1 MPFRSLL
8 FIPATSERFV
18 ASAAKR
24 GADAVILDLEDSIAP
39 EAKVAA
45 RAALAVH
52 VPRLVGE
59 GVTVFVRVNGGDLAA
74 DDFAAA
80 ALPGVT
86 AILVPKIESSA
97 ALRGAQRALNAA
109 ERANGL
115 ARCAIGV
122 IALLEGPNAVL
133 DARSIAAV
141 GGSLIGL
148 GFGSEDFAAAM
159 GVRPTMESL
168 LVPAQMVAM
177 AARGAGVQS
186 FGLPGS
192 IAGFQDLEELAA
204 LAAKA
209 RAIGF
214 TGAVCIHPA
223 QVPIVNAAFSPSA
236 EELAWAQAVVEAFDA
251 ALARG
256 KSAVA
261 VQGRMV
267 DPPVY
272 EQAKRLLGQT
282 SRGGQSAGDSEKMGH
297 VIKLFPTP

>member
-1 MPFRSLL
+1 VTASLSWRSLL
-8 FIPATSERFV
+8 FIPATADRFV

-24 GADAVILDLEDSIAP
+24 GADAIILDLEDSIAL
-39 EAKVAA
+39 EAKSAA

-52 VPRLVGE
+52 VPRLVGD
-59 GVTVFVRVNGGDLAA
+59 GVTVFVRINGGALAAADLAA
-74 DDFAAA
+74 AAQ
-80 ALPGVT
+80 PGVT
-86 AILVPKIESSA
+86 AIMVPKIESPGALIDAQA
-97 ALRGAQRALNAA
+97 ALAAA
-109 ERANGL
+109 EQEKGL
-115 ARCAIGV
+115 IPGGIGV

-159 GVRPTMESL
+159 GVRPSLESL
-168 LVPAQMVAM
+168 MIPAQMVAM

-192 IAGFQDLEELAA
+192 IAGFQDLDELAA

-223 QVPIVNAAFSPSA
+223 QVPILNAAFSPSA
-236 EELAWAQAVVEAFDA
+236 DECAWAQAVIDAFEA
-251 ALARG
+251 ALSRG
-256 KSAVA
+256 EAAVA
-261 VQGRMV
+261 VAGRMV

-272 EQAKRLLGQT
+272 DQAKRLLAMA
-282 SRGGQSAGDSEKMGH
+282 RR
-297 VIKLFPTP
+297 

>member
-1 MPFRSLL
+1 MTAAMPWRSLL

-24 GADAVILDLEDSIAP
+24 GADAIILDLEDSIAL
-39 EAKVAA
+39 EAKSAA
-45 RAALAVH
+45 RAALAAH

-59 GVTVFVRVNGGDLAA
+59 GVRVFVRVNGGDLAA
-74 DDFAAA
+74 EDLAAA
-80 ALPGVT
+80 AMPGVT
-86 AILVPKIESSA
+86 AILFPKIESPQ
-97 ALRGAQRALNAA
+97 ALQSAQRALNAA
-109 ERANGL
+109 EHANGL
-115 ARCAIGV
+115 ERCAIGV

-133 DARSIAAV
+133 DARAIAAV
-141 GGSLIGL
+141 GGSLIGI

-159 GVRPTMESL
+159 GVRPTVESL

-223 QVPIVNAAFSPSA
+223 QVPILNAAFSPSA
-236 EELAWAQAVVEAFDA
+236 EERAWAQAVVEAFDA

-256 KSAVA
+256 EAAVA

-272 EQAKRLLGQT
+272 DQARRLLAL
-282 SRGGQSAGDSEKMGH
+282 AGR
-297 VIKLFPTP
+297 

>member
-1 MPFRSLL
+1 MPWRSLL

-24 GADAVILDLEDSIAP
+24 GADAIILDLEDSIAP
-39 EAKVAA
+39 EAKATA

-59 GVTVFVRVNGGDLAA
+59 GVTVFVRVNGGDLALA
-74 DDFAAA
+74 DLAAA
-80 ALPGVT
+80 AIPGVT
-86 AILVPKIESSA
+86 AILVPKIESPE
-97 ALRGAQRALNAA
+97 ALREAQAALNAS
-109 ERANGL
+109 ESTNGL
-115 ARCAIGV
+115 VPGAIGV

-159 GVRPTMESL
+159 GVRPTLESL

-223 QVPIVNAAFSPSA
+223 QVPVLNAAFSPSA
-236 EELAWAQAVVEAFDA
+236 AELAWAQAVVEAFDA

-256 KSAVA
+256 EAAVA

-272 EQAKRLLGQT
+272 DQAKRLIAL
-282 SRGGQSAGDSEKMGH
+282 AGR
-297 VIKLFPTP
+297 VAP

>member
-1 MPFRSLL
+1 MSALPQAAAPWRSLL

-24 GADAVILDLEDSIAP
+24 GADAIILDLEDSIALD
-39 EAKVAA
+39 AKAAA

-52 VPRLVGE
+52 VPRLAGE

-74 DDFAAA
+74 GDIAAA
-80 ALPGVT
+80 AMPGVT
-86 AILVPKIESSA
+86 AILIPKIESAA
-97 ALRGAQRALNAA
+97 ALRDAQRALNAA
-109 ERANGL
+109 ESANGL

-133 DARSIAAV
+133 DARAIAAV
-141 GGSLIGL
+141 GGGLIGL

-159 GVRPTMESL
+159 GVRPTLDSL

-177 AARGAGVQS
+177 AARGAGLQS

-223 QVPIVNAAFSPSA
+223 QVPILNAAFSPSA
-236 EELAWAQAVVEAFDA
+236 EERAWAEAVVEAFDA

-256 KSAVA
+256 EAAVA

-272 EQAKRLLGQT
+272 DQAKRLL
-282 SRGGQSAGDSEKMGH
+282 ALSERMGTQRAA
-297 VIKLFPTP
+297 V

>member
-1 MPFRSLL
+1 MSAPLPWRSLL

-24 GADAVILDLEDSIAP
+24 GADAIILDLEDSIAL
-39 EAKVAA
+39 EAKATA

-59 GVTVFVRVNGGDLAA
+59 GMTVFVRVNAGDLAA

-86 AILVPKIESSA
+86 AILVPKIESPKALQSA
-97 ALRGAQRALNAA
+97 QGALNAA

-115 ARCAIGV
+115 ERSVIGV

-159 GVRPTMESL
+159 GVRPTLESL

-223 QVPIVNAAFSPSA
+223 QVPVLNAAFSPSA
-236 EELAWAQAVVEAFDA
+236 EELAWAQAVVDAFDA

-256 KSAVA
+256 EAAVA

-272 EQAKRLLGQT
+272 DQAKRLLAL
-282 SRGGQSAGDSEKMGH
+282 AGR
-297 VIKLFPTP
+297 

>member
-1 MPFRSLL
+1 MSASTPWRSLL

-24 GADAVILDLEDSIAP
+24 GADAIILDLEDSIAL
-39 EAKVAA
+39 EAKAAA

-74 DDFAAA
+74 ADFTAA

-86 AILVPKIESSA
+86 AILAPKIESA
-97 ALRGAQRALNAA
+97 VALRDAQRALNAA
-109 ERANGL
+109 EHANGL
-115 ARCAIGV
+115 TPGAIGV

-159 GVRPTMESL
+159 GVRPTLESL

-192 IAGFQDLEELAA
+192 IAGFQDLDELAA

-223 QVPIVNAAFSPSA
+223 QVPILNAAFSPSA
-236 EELAWAQAVVEAFDA
+236 EERAWAQAVVEAFDA

-256 KSAVA
+256 EAAVA

-272 EQAKRLLGQT
+272 DQAKRLLAL
-282 SRGGQSAGDSEKMGH
+282 AGR
-297 VIKLFPTP
+297 

>member
-1 MPFRSLL
+1 MTAAMPWRSLL

-24 GADAVILDLEDSIAP
+24 GADAIILDLEDSIALA
-39 EAKVAA
+39 AKSAA

-59 GVTVFVRVNGGDLAA
+59 RVRVFVRVNGGDLAA
-74 DDFAAA
+74 EDLAAA
-80 ALPGVT
+80 AMPGVT
-86 AILVPKIESSA
+86 AILFPKIESPQ
-97 ALRGAQRALNAA
+97 ALQSAQRALNAA
-109 ERANGL
+109 EHANGL
-115 ARCAIGV
+115 ERCAIGV

-133 DARSIAAV
+133 DARAIAAV
-141 GGSLIGL
+141 GGSLIGI

-159 GVRPTMESL
+159 GVRPTVESL

-223 QVPIVNAAFSPSA
+223 QVPILNAAFSPSA
-236 EELAWAQAVVEAFDA
+236 EERAWAQAVVEAFDA

-256 KSAVA
+256 EAAVA

-272 EQAKRLLGQT
+272 DQARRLLAL
-282 SRGGQSAGDSEKMGH
+282 AGR
-297 VIKLFPTP
+297 